1 MICGDVISLLEM
13 FITISVIDFNWLTI
27 ESGFVCFDMFD
38 MNVVDMFVM
47 SGDNCFIVARSNK
60 MNTNIKLF

>member
-47 SGDNCFIVARSNK
+47 SGDSCFIVARSNK